1 MRADR
6 KPALGRM
13 MTCTLALVCAGTLC
27 AAPRQNPFPP
37 QSRGIEIEVTGAAKN
52 SPGANGQAGF
62 INGWAESLDGQTIH
76 YHSAHPDAQDA
87 LIVRAQSIAHS
98 ITWKT
103 DALPAAAS
111 GDAYHL
117 LWLAGLEFSGWAED
131 KAEHTFEFFI
141 NGKHWFTFKNAKD
154 ATARH
159 WSVSGED
166 GAKLSF
172 DATTADKFGDLFGYM
187 QLDLPK
193 KDFPEKTPLTLS
205 VVGQN
210 ADSADWYMTFEYG
223 FHFTPAVREEP
234 AEMRD
239 AGAAAQVL
247 RLSLDNLTAGRSI
260 AIRLGGR
267 ELVRGPLNIG
277 GNLYRVPI
285 PAVKAPEKIEMRF
298 SVNDAQPQILFA
310 DVAPVTPR
318 AIYLVP
324 YSHNDI
330 GYTDYQPNIEKRQ
343 WSNLEEGLRLANESR
358 SFPSEDSFKWNFET
372 VWALDSYLRQATP
385 EQKKT
390 VLDAIR
396 NGEVGVS
403 ALYANMLTG
412 LANADEMSHFLDF
425 ARQLRAEYGIRATT
439 AVTSDVPGYTW
450 GIVPTLAHSGVKYFA
465 VGPNTGDR
473 IGYTLEAWGDKPFY
487 WVSPSGR
494 EKILTW
500 VAGAGYSMFHQGS
513 LAQLGDD
520 KIMDL
525 VRSLD
530 AKKYP
535 YEMVYLPYTTGDNG
549 APDPTLAATV
559 KAWNERYVTPR
570 LVISTHE
577 QMFTEF
583 EKRYGASLP
592 VARGDFTPY
601 WEDGAA
607 STARELALARRAVD
621 QLIQGEALWAT
632 IAPDKFPAAE
642 YDAAWR
648 DVNFWDE
655 HTWGADKSV
664 SDPDLP
670 LVKQEWDF
678 KQKFALDASSA
689 AENLLQRAI
698 AAAPQPATTSAAF
711 DVYNTSSW
719 PRTDL
724 VILPAAQSAPGDR
737 VEDAKGQPVPS
748 QRLTSGELAVLAE
761 NVPALGAKRLFVRE
775 GAAFARGSA
784 VARPDSLETSDIA
797 LHVNGEAGAI
807 DSLRWKGKNISL
819 VDTQEGVGLGE
830 YIYVP
835 GTDATKAQR
844 LTNVR
849 VHEKEKGPLVV
860 SLIIEGDAAGA
871 SAYSSEVRLVEGL
884 ARVDI
889 TTRFDKSEVR
899 EKEAVH
905 IAFPFRVPGAQV
917 RYDVADA
924 IVRPEADQLPGA
936 CKNFFSVVSWS
947 DASNADY
954 GVTLAVPDAPL
965 IEIGAITAEQP
976 WMRTIQSSPLL
987 FSYVMNNYW
996 HTNYKAD
1003 QEGPA
1008 IFSYSIEPHGAFSA
1022 VEAARFGRERR
1033 EPLIVA
1039 SADASRPTAQSQFA
1053 LSLGSAMVQSI
1064 RPIAGA
1070 NAWLAYLYNPAAT
1083 AERVEVIAERS
1094 MAISLWRSTAFGN
1107 RGKPIIGGI
1116 AVPAHGSLYVRV
1128 ERAKYIASLG
1138 DAR

>member
-1 MRADR
+1 MPASC
-6 KPALGRM
+6 KVALGRM
-13 MTCTLALVCAGTLC
+13 PIGGLALIC
-27 AAPRQNPFPP
+27 AAALWANLPRNTAAARQNSAAA
-37 QSRGIEIEVTGAAKN
+37 QRNVIEIDVTGPAENGVA
-52 SPGANGQAGF
+52 ANGQGGF
-62 INGWAESLDGQTIH
+62 INGWTESLDGQTIH

-103 DALPAAAS
+103 DPLPTAAP
-111 GDAYHL
+111 GDEYHL

-131 KAEHTFEFFI
+131 KTEHTFEFFI

-154 ATARH
+154 STARR
-159 WSVSGED
+159 WSVSSED
-166 GAKLSF
+166 GARLSF
-172 DATTADKFGDLFGYM
+172 EATTADKFGDLFGYM
-187 QLDLPK
+187 HLDVPK

-247 RLSLDNLTAGRSI
+247 RLSLDNLTEGRSI
-260 AIRLGGR
+260 AIRFGGR
-267 ELVRGPLNIG
+267 ELVRGPLSIG

-285 PAVKAPEKIEMRF
+285 PVVKAPEKIEMKF
-298 SVNDAQPQILFA
+298 SVNGAPPQILLA
-310 DVAPVTPR
+310 DVTPVTQR
-318 AIYLVP
+318 TIYVVP

-330 GYTDYQPNIEKRQ
+330 GYTDYQPNIEKKQ
-343 WSNLEEGLRLANESR
+343 WSNLEQGLHLANDAR
-358 SFPSEDSFKWNFET
+358 SFPPEDRFKWNFET
-372 VWALDSYLRQATP
+372 VWALDSYLRQTAP

-396 NGEVGVS
+396 NGELGVS

-412 LANADEMSHFLDF
+412 LANAEEMSHFLDF
-425 ARQLRAEYGIRATT
+425 ARQLRVDYGIHVTT

-487 WVSPSGR
+487 WVSQSGR

-525 VRSLD
+525 VRGLD

-559 KAWNERYVTPR
+559 KAWNERYVSPR

-592 VARGDFTPY
+592 VVRGDFTPY

-621 QLIQGEALWAT
+621 QLIQGEALWAML
-632 IAPDKFPAAE
+632 APEQFPAAE
-642 YDAAWR
+642 YEAAWR

-670 LVKQEWDF
+670 LVKQEWEF
-678 KQKFALDASSA
+678 KQKFAFDASSA

-698 AAAPQPATTSAAF
+698 VSARHPATASDAF

-719 PRTDL
+719 TRTDL
-724 VILPAAQSAPGDR
+724 VILSSAQSAAGDR
-737 VEDAKGQPVPS
+737 VEDEQGRPIPS
-748 QRLTSGELAVLAE
+748 QRLTTGELAVLAE
-761 NVPALGAKRLFVRE
+761 NVPPLGAKRLFVRK
-775 GAAFARGSA
+775 GAAFVSGGSA
-784 VARPDSLETSDIA
+784 TAAPNSLETSDIA
-797 LHVNGEAGAI
+797 LHVSAQTGAI
-807 DSLRWKGKNISL
+807 DSLQSKGKNISL
-819 VDTQEGVGLGE
+819 VDTQKAAGLGE

-835 GTDATKAQR
+835 GTDAAKAQQ
-844 LTNVR
+844 LSNVR
-849 VHEKEKGPLVV
+849 VRVKEKGPLVA
-860 SLIIEGDAAGA
+860 SLLVEGEAPGA
-871 SAYSSEVRLVEGL
+871 SAYASEVRLAEGL
-884 ARVDI
+884 AWVSI
-889 TTRFDKSEVR
+889 TTRFDKREVR
-899 EKEAVH
+899 EKEGVH
-905 IAFPFRVPGAQV
+905 IAFPFRVPGAQI

-936 CKNFFSVVSWS
+936 CKNFFSVASWA

-976 WMRTIQSSPLL
+976 WMRTIQPSPLL

-1003 QEGPA
+1003 QAGPEEFA
-1008 IFSYSIEPHGAFSA
+1008 YSIEPHGAFSA
-1022 VEAARFGRERR
+1022 VEASRFGRERR

-1039 SADASRPTAQSQFA
+1039 PTDASNSATRPPFA
-1053 LSLGSAMVQSI
+1053 LSLGDAMMQSV

-1070 NAWLAYLYNPAAT
+1070 SAWLVYLYNPALS
-1083 AERVEVIAERS
+1083 EQRVALEPAHARQFTLRAS
-1094 MAISLWRSTAFGN
+1094 DAFGD
-1107 RGKPIIGGI
+1107 RGNPIAD
-1116 AVPAHGSLYVRV
+1116 AVPVPAQGSLYVRLDV
-1128 ERAKYIASLG
+1128 
-1138 DAR
+1138 AR